1 MEGLSSKERFQNG
14 VVIKSSERALVLFS
28 ESKFNIMSAG
38 YLQKAYLTQSYGV
51 DENLIGSLT
60 LYRPSGSN
68 GVSFVPIV
76 LEKINVGFSHIMAAA
91 QRSTR
96 YETENLPAQTREYFN
111 TVGVPEYR
119 F

>member
-51 DENLIGSLT
+51 DGNLVGSLT

-68 GVSFVPIV
+68 GVSFVPLFWRKLTAVFLI
-76 LEKINVGFSHIMAAA
+76 
-91 QRSTR
+91 
-96 YETENLPAQTREYFN
+96 
-111 TVGVPEYR
+111 
-119 F
+119 

>member
-1 MEGLSSKERFQNG
+1 VEGLSSKERFQNG

-51 DENLIGSLT
+51 DGNLVGSLT

-76 LEKINVGFSHIMAAA
+76 LEKINGGFSHIMAAA
-91 QRSTR
+91 RRSTR
-96 YETENLPAQTREYFN
+96 YETESLPAQTREYFN